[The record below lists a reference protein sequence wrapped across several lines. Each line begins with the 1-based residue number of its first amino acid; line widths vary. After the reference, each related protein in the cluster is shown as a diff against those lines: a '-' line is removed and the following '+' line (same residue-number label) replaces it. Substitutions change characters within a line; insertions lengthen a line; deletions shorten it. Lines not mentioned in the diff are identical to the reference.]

1 MALHRATKIPL
12 IVDLRDPMIYEGWPE
27 NRWLRATYRRIERGA
42 VTLASAV
49 IVTTP
54 SARRLYIER
63 YPHLPAS
70 RFRMIANG
78 VDDSMTDAAP
88 HTRIH
93 VGASRSFSCTVG

>member
-27 NRWLRATYRRIERGA
+27 NRWMRATYRRIERGA

-78 VDDSMTDAAP
+78 VDDAMTVAVLTPASL
-88 HTRIH
+88 
-93 VGASRSFSCTVG
+93 GASRSFSFTVG